1 MVPPHKY
8 DPDQKRFLD
17 DATGGGNYWISGF
30 AGSGKSVLI
39 AAMVARAK
47 NDNPNLTACVVLYT
61 HSLIDLVQTG
71 IPYGIGPV
79 PVKTYYQF
87 RKDHSDYDLILVDE
101 VQDLPEHD
109 LRQIRSQC
117 DQLIVA
123 GDDDQSIYDDRVS
136 ADDIVEITQLERFP
150 LTRLHRLPPNI
161 VELVKEIFPE
171 KNLDEVKQSRMASVQ
186 PRIGQAETDS
196 EEIKYVW
203 GKARQFG
210 QPGSPAAILIP
221 SHDEIVSFTNSVLQ
235 HEGMSTWDVQR
246 NQYGKNDYRLMNQ
259 HLQRAG
265 IKLRYLGNRYGRLRE
280 AESDGRVFIMTYH
293 SVKGLDFESVFIPR
307 LSEYMTI
314 WRNDAERA
322 RTLFYVALTRS
333 RGDLYLT
340 YTGRPHRLLQKFPK
354 NAVHEVSIP
363 EDNAPDDDDDPFSDI
378 AF

>member
-1 MVPPHKY
+1 MVHPHKY

-17 DATGGGNYWISGF
+17 NASSGGNYWVSGF

-39 AAMVARAK
+39 VATLIQAK

-71 IPYGIGPV
+71 IPDEIGHI

-101 VQDLPEHD
+101 VQDLPERD

-136 ADDIVEITQLERFP
+136 SDDIAEITQSERFP

-161 VELVKEIFPE
+161 VELAKEIFPE
-171 KNLDEVKQSRMASVQ
+171 KNLEESKQSRMASVQ

-203 GKARQFG
+203 EKARQFG
-210 QPGSPAAILIP
+210 QPGSPSAILIP

-280 AESDGRVFIMTYH
+280 AENDGRVFIMTYH

-340 YTGRPHRLLQKFPK
+340 YTGRPHRLLQKFSK

-363 EDNAPDDDDDPFSDI
+363 EDNAPDDDDPFGDI